1 MPSLS
6 PSWQGAG
13 VAELQWESA
22 AVTHEG
28 KRRPHN
34 EDAVLARP
42 EVGLW
47 LVADGMGGHA
57 AGDVASRMVTEALAD
72 VTVDGEFATFVD
84 RVDDALI
91 EINRAIRSHSK
102 AHFSGKTMGCT
113 VVTMLAQANVG
124 VCMWAG
130 DSRLYRVRDGVFTQ
144 ISRDHDP
151 LEELVERGVLTPE
164 EADDHPDS
172 SVITRAVGGQPELHL
187 DCILFDLAP
196 DDIYLLCSDGLYREL
211 ERHEMCEMLLAPD
224 PVEQRVEALL
234 DKSLE
239 RGARDNVSIIVAT
252 CREA

>member
-1 MPSLS
+1 MEFACRSR
-6 PSWQGAG
+6 GAG
-13 VAELQWESA
+13 MAELAWESA
-22 AVTHEG
+22 ALTHEG

-42 EVGLW
+42 DAGLW
-47 LVADGMGGHA
+47 VVADGMGGHA
-57 AGDVASRMVTEALAD
+57 AGDVASRMVTEALAE
-72 VTVDGEFATFVD
+72 VTPNGEFPAFVD
-84 RVDDALI
+84 AVDDLLI
-91 EINRAIRSHSK
+91 DINRSIRAHSDE
-102 AHFSGKTMGCT
+102 HFSGKTMGCT
-113 VVTMLAQANVG
+113 VVTMLAQAHVG

-130 DSRLYRVRDGVFTQ
+130 DSRLYRVRDGAITQ

-196 DDIYLLCSDGLYREL
+196 DDIYLLCSDGLYREV
-211 ERHEMCEMLLAPD
+211 ERHELCDMLDAED
-224 PVEQRVEALL
+224 SVAARAQALMDTAL
-234 DKSLE
+234 D
-239 RGARDNVSIIVAT
+239 RGARDNVSIIVAV